1 MNVKT
6 LKRMSKRSVSVL
18 LTVLMIIS
26 LFTVCMVG
34 TTVTAGAVGGSIAG
48 KTITLK
54 ASGWQYAHVFVGK
67 SSYTSHYTMSGS
79 NGVFTVTFP
88 SSADWSDAD
97 SYFFSDTN
105 YGLDD
110 NADVGKNVSTVR
122 TDLLNNTQN
131 FLCSNLISKS
141 DYDIEEGNVYT
152 VGSDGTVSVSSS
164 SVSTGWLNATMYNYR
179 TANQIAAA
187 NAISGTLTKE
197 QNYAVDSTNGQAKSV
212 FDEGVYKQYNAAV
225 TEWFQNQSKDGKVN
239 GVSVTPLYQGNIRAG
254 NDDKGATGTLD
265 WAKNYFNFVSVANGA
280 NRQDGASSD
289 SIKSVAQG
297 LVDSTLSKNGTIQQ
311 NGIELPQF
319 SDAFMAANANSKIQS
334 KYDNLKF
341 ETKVTTRASGNAWYS
356 YNSAI
361 NKNRSLDVTTGQI
374 KNLNQ
379 VVKGCKN
386 TSGAQNDAAGY
397 YPFNQS
403 QPDKIENITNCF
415 GTRFDIDYAM
425 PNKSGVVN
433 GEKMQFNFTGD
444 DDMWVY
450 IDGHL
455 VLDLGGSHAMASGS
469 INLADM
475 KVSYTSGY
483 YNGTYDKVS
492 DKNTASISFTNDSTT
507 QAIPEN
513 VQKILKDTTKT
524 HTMTIFY
531 MERGLFDSNLS
542 FEFFLPQTNSL
553 TVDQKINTSS
563 VNSALVKDTLKTAD
577 KDAFQTTVESNS
589 ASATGNLTASV
600 TEDFTRKD
608 IYGITEVL
616 QKGSS
621 SITQTGTPFT
631 NPSAGT
637 FTSVGKTNFVWED
650 KNSTDTTK
658 GKGTPTNGTVELL
671 YNQSGTFNDQFTNGS
686 KFKLTNQDTLK
697 SFDLPNLTQ
706 NQPTSKDNGRSRS
719 DYYNTTLK
727 VTDNSGS
734 ELTQNGDGSYNFGDS
749 SDSAVKIKA
758 EYTNEVKVG
767 SVAFTKNIVN
777 ENSNA
782 DEYFTFK
789 IQMRN
794 IFGGTSDSEWKVYE
808 GLNYTVSGVDGTKT
822 LGSEGTVQ
830 LKNGET
836 LTIAGVPVGTEY
848 RITETESTSG
858 TYSVSGV
865 SLASSAANNSNM
877 VSETNGFNAKFPTSG
892 AGYTARYI
900 VNNTN
905 QKVTVLYRYQ
915 DRAVETGL
923 PTDLDNH
930 YTYFTRSVA
939 GDINSIVDSNGNLTE
954 DGKTKLK
961 DSLPE
966 VSNVLMEYSVDD
978 DIQQNVEYR
987 TLTDAY
993 LNTKLSLLTDK
1004 DDTSTP
1010 KAEGVPADIQAL
1022 VGTDTKVLVVT
1033 YNAAQKNYKVNLT
1046 FPQLEND
1053 NYAVKTSLAQGH
1065 FNSLILTS
1073 TGSSAYTA
1081 PEKYTDTNG
1090 VEHTFKYWAK
1100 RVAIEGGASSSKKW
1114 VPVSTNYTYN
1124 YRITDNMDLKAVYDT
1139 DEDYTQLDAPE
1150 VTADS
1155 KITYMPTGTGTGY
1168 AAAASERIYDSYS
1181 INDTDRTRVNVIFD
1195 AVGSADLDQDISAL
1209 GYVLIKNTGDYA
1221 NASKFTEADIKAALG
1236 SSSSTINGYSA
1247 QIKYYTVQGR
1257 GDFDGTEYDQTG
1269 TKWNGRYN
1277 AGQVNLTNKN
1287 RANIVFDL
1295 KNTEAS
1301 HNYYFTCYTVMKRGN
1316 YTYVSK
1322 SPSYFNLGE
1331 ADPNVTPDT
1340 PTEDTFNIS
1349 TSARYTTD
1357 GTTYINDSKAGN
1369 VSSNGVRIVT
1379 EGKTIKVSYYPT
1391 GYTENDVPYIS
1402 QLESLRIGNQTIT
1415 SDDFALLGIDPTK
1428 SGTYQFTFNKDT
1440 YLGSSAAVGATLEI
1454 VASFKAEAND
1464 DYVTVK
1470 APTVT
1475 NGTVTMGTDA
1485 STQNDSQL
1493 TVQKGT
1499 SFYVKATPT
1508 DGYGFTNWSVNG
1520 ASVSTDNPVKVDVAE
1535 DGGLSVNGTAVTM
1548 ADLTPVFV
1556 QMIKVDLVCGT
1567 GGTMSYSCDYDKIA
1581 DGTVAEGGTKTLY
1594 VPVGTTFTLTANPN
1608 SGYNFAKWGEDGS
1621 GLQTN
1626 ITVKTSRFDDSTITA
1641 EFEKVTTTTLY
1652 LELNSDWKQADA
1664 RYEAYIFE
1672 PGSDTHC
1679 NWYTMTKV
1687 NDSLYKV
1694 DVPNDVIEEFS
1705 QYSENIIF
1713 VRCNPASAEHQ
1724 WGAGVWNQTVNL
1736 KIPANGNTKFTITSG
1751 SGKAYNGSWSTP

>member
-34 TTVTAGAVGGSIAG
+34 TTVTAGAAGGSIAG

-54 ASGWQYAHVFVGK
+54 ASGWQNAHVFVGK

-88 SSADWSDAD
+88 NSADWSDAD

-105 YGLDD
+105 YGLAD
-110 NADVGKNVSTVR
+110 NAGVGKNVSTVR

-141 DYDIEEGNVYT
+141 DYEIEEGNIYT
-152 VGSDGTVSVSSS
+152 VGSDGSVSVSSS

-179 TANQIAAA
+179 TANQISAA

-197 QNYAVDSTNGQAKSV
+197 QNYAVDSTNGQAKSI
-212 FDEGVYKQYNAAV
+212 FEESVYKQYNAAV
-225 TEWFQNQSKDGKVN
+225 TEWFKEQSDSEGKVN
-239 GVSVTPLYQGNIRAG
+239 SVSVTPLYEGNIRKS
-254 NDDKGATGTLD
+254 NDDKDEKGTVD

-356 YNSAI
+356 YNSAT

-386 TSGAQNDAAGY
+386 SSGTQNDAAGY

-403 QPDKIENITNCF
+403 QPGDTDNITNCF

-425 PNKSGVVN
+425 PNEDGVVN
-433 GEKMQFNFTGD
+433 GEEMQFNFTGD

-450 IDGHL
+450 IDGYL
-455 VLDLGGSHAMASGS
+455 VLDLGGSHAQASGS
-469 INLADM
+469 INLANM
-475 KVSYTSGY
+475 EVSYTSGY

-492 DKNTASISFTNDSTT
+492 DKKAASISFTNDSTP
-507 QAIPEN
+507 QPIPKN
-513 VQKILKDTTKT
+513 VKDILKDTTKT

-589 ASATGNLTASV
+589 ASADSNKTASV

-616 QKGSS
+616 QKGYSS
-621 SITQTGTPFT
+621 DTQTGTPFT

-734 ELTQNGDGSYNFGDS
+734 EITQNGDGSYNFGES
-749 SDSAVKIKA
+749 SDSAVKITA

-858 TYSVSGV
+858 TYSVSGITLD
-865 SLASSAANNSNM
+865 SAAANNSNM

-892 AGYTARYI
+892 AETTASYT

-930 YTYFTRSVA
+930 YTYFTRSIA
-939 GDINSIVDSNGNLTE
+939 GDINSIVDSNGNLTA

-966 VSNVLMEYSVDD
+966 VSNVLMEYSVND

-1004 DDTSTP
+1004 NDTSTP

-1022 VGTDTKVLVVT
+1022 VGTDEKVLVVT

-1247 QIKYYTVQGR
+1247 QIKYYTVDGR

-1331 ADPNVTPDT
+1331 ADPNVTPVT
-1340 PTEDTFNIS
+1340 PTQDTFNIS

-1428 SGTYQFTFNKDT
+1428 SGDYQFTFNKDT
-1440 YLGSSAAVGATLEI
+1440 YLGSSAAAGATLEI

-1470 APTVT
+1470 ASTVT

-1520 ASVSTDNPVKVDVAE
+1520 TSVSTDNPVKVDVAE
-1535 DGGLSVNGTAVTM
+1535 DGSLSVNGTAVTM
-1548 ADLTPVFV
+1548 ANLTPVFV
-1556 QMIKVDLVCGT
+1556 QTIKINLVSGT
-1567 GGTMSYSCDYDKIA
+1567 GGTLSYSCTYLGTKVA
-1581 DGTVAEGGTKTLY
+1581 DGTVAEGQTAIVS
-1594 VPVGTTFTLTANPN
+1594 VPRGTTFTVTATPN
-1608 SGYNFAKWGEDGS
+1608 SGYNFAKWGEGGS
-1621 GLQTN
+1621 GFAKEP
-1626 ITVKTSRFDDSTITA
+1626 TVVTTWFNDSTVTA

-1652 LELNSDWKQADA
+1652 LVPNSDWKKGIE
-1664 RYEAYIFE
+1664 RYAVYLYASETEYK
-1672 PGSDTHC
+1672 
-1679 NWYTMTKV
+1679 WYDMTKV
-1687 NDSLYKV
+1687 NDDLYKV
-1694 DVPNDVIEEFS
+1694 DVPNDDMS
-1705 QYSENIIF
+1705 KYTGIIF
-1713 VRCNPASAEHQ
+1713 VRLN
-1724 WGAGVWNQTVNL
+1724 GATTVNNWTNKWNQTVNL
-1736 KIPANGNTKFTITSG
+1736 TTPTDSKTKFTITSG
-1751 SGKAYNGSWSTP
+1751 TGDKYNGEWSTP

>member
-67 SSYTSHYTMSGS
+67 SSYTTHYTMSGT

-97 SYFFSDTN
+97 SYFFSDTD
-105 YGLDD
+105 YGLVD
-110 NADVGKNVSTVR
+110 NAGVGKNVSTVR
-122 TDLLNNTQN
+122 TDLLKNSTQK

-141 DYDIEEGNVYT
+141 DYDIEENNVYT
-152 VGSDGTVSVSSS
+152 VGTDGFVDVSSS

-179 TANQIAAA
+179 TEDQINVAK
-187 NAISGTLTKE
+187 AISGTLTE
-197 QNYAVDSTNGQAKSV
+197 AQNYAVDSTNGQAKSV
-212 FDEGVYKQYNAAV
+212 FDESVYKQYNAAV
-225 TEWFQNQSKDGKVN
+225 TEWFQKQSKDGKVN
-239 GVSVTPLYQGNIRAG
+239 GVSVTPLYQGNIRSG
-254 NDDKGATGTLD
+254 DKAKDSKGTLD
-265 WAKNYFNFVSVANGA
+265 WAKSYFNFVSVANGA
-280 NRQDGASSD
+280 NRQNGAKLD
-289 SIKSVAQG
+289 DKSIQSVAQG

-319 SDAFMAANANSKIQS
+319 SDAFMKANADSKIQS

-341 ETKVTTRASGNAWYS
+341 ETKVTKRASGNAWYKYDS
-356 YNSAI
+356 SAFG
-361 NKNRSLDVTTGQI
+361 NRSLDITDRQI
-374 KNLNQ
+374 KNLIKE
-379 VVKGCKN
+379 VRGCKN
-386 TSGAQNDAAGY
+386 SSGDQNDAAGY

-475 KVSYTSGY
+475 EVSYTSGY

-513 VQKILKDTTKT
+513 VQKILKDTTKA

-589 ASATGNLTASV
+589 ASADSNLTASV

-608 IYGITEVL
+608 IYGNTEVL

-631 NPSAGT
+631 NLSAGT

-719 DYYNTTLK
+719 DYYKTTLK

-734 ELTQNGDGSYNFGDS
+734 ELIQNGDGSYNFGDS
-749 SDSAVKIKA
+749 SDSAVKVKA

-808 GLNYTVSGVDGTKT
+808 GLNYTVSDIPGVKT

-915 DRAVETGL
+915 DRAVKTGL

-930 YTYFTRSVA
+930 YTYFTRSIA

-966 VSNVLMEYSVDD
+966 VSNVLMEYSVND

-987 TLTDAY
+987 TLTNAY
-993 LNTKLSLLTDK
+993 LDEELSLLTDK

-1010 KAEGVPADIQAL
+1010 KAEGVPADIQQK
-1022 VGTDTKVLVVT
+1022 VNTGEQVLVVT
-1033 YNAAQKNYKVNLT
+1033 YDRAPKNYTVNLT

-1155 KITYMPTGTGTGY
+1155 TITYMPTGTGTGY

-1340 PTEDTFNIS
+1340 PTQDTFNIS

-1428 SGTYQFTFNKDT
+1428 SGTYRFTFNKDT
-1440 YLGSSAAVGATLEI
+1440 YLGSSAAAGATLEI
-1454 VASFKAEAND
+1454 VASFKAEANN

-1499 SFYVKATPT
+1499 SFYVKATPAT
-1508 DGYGFTNWSVNG
+1508 ERYGFTNWSVNG
-1520 ASVSTDNPVKVDVAE
+1520 TSVSTDNPVKVDVAE
-1535 DGGLSVNGTAVTM
+1535 DGSLSVNGTAVTM

-1567 GGTMSYSCDYDKIA
+1567 GGTMSYSCNYDKIA
-1581 DGTVAEGGTKTLY
+1581 DGTVAEGETKTLY
-1594 VPVGTTFTLTANPN
+1594 VPVGTTFTITNTPN
-1608 SGYNFAKWGEDGS
+1608 SGYKVKS
-1621 GLQTN
+1621 GWNVT
-1626 ITVKTSRFDDSTITA
+1626 TRFDDSVLIA

-1672 PGSDTHC
+1672 PGSKTHC